1 MNKHQLDKALRDAP
15 EAKAIVDKRLHQ
27 DVMRA
32 VRMAEPK
39 TENTSLG
46 WRIPAWGTALAVTL
60 VTVFLF
66 DRVDTRPSPLLTDS
80 SIAIKSASLV
90 VLGDKLASISDESLL
105 PEKEL
110 KLELDRLKSD
120 LQRFSFKS

>member
-1 MNKHQLDKALRDAP
+1 MNRHQLDKALRKAP
-15 EAKAIVDKRLHQ
+15 ECKVRVDERLHQ

-32 VRMAEPK
+32 VRMAEPAAEK
-39 TENTSLG
+39 TSFS

-60 VTVFLF
+60 VAVFLI

-80 SIAIKSASLV
+80 SIDMEPTSLL
-90 VLGDKLASISDESLL
+90 VLGDKLASISEESML
-105 PEKEL
+105 PEKQL
-110 KLELDRLKSD
+110 KLELERLKSD